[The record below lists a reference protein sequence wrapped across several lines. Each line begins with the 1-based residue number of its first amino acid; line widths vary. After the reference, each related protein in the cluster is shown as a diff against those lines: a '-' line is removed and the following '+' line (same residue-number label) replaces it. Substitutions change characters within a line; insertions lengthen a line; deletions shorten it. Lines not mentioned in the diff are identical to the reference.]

1 MSKTI
6 KQLAD
11 ELGVSKP
18 TIAKVITDLHLE
30 PIKIRNRFELSD
42 SDCNLVKAQISQNGE
57 SQKSQISQSG
67 ESQKSQNE
75 LQKSQISMLETQISL
90 LQGQLTVKDEQL
102 AAKDEQIKITSIS
115 TD

>member
-42 SDCNLVKAQISQNGE
+42 SDCNLVKTQISQNGE
-57 SQKSQISQSG
+57 SQKSQITQISQSG
-67 ESQKSQNE
+67 ESQKTQNE
-75 LQKSQISMLETQISL
+75 LQKSQTSMLETQMSL
-90 LQGQLTVKDEQL
+90 
-102 AAKDEQIKITSIS
+102 
-115 TD
+115 

>member
-42 SDCNLVKAQISQNGE
+42 SDCNLVKTQISQNGE
-57 SQKSQISQSG
+57 SQKSQITQRMVCIG
-67 ESQKSQNE
+67 KFDSQKSKK
-75 LQKSQISMLETQISL
+75 KSHL
-90 LQGQLTVKDEQL
+90 
-102 AAKDEQIKITSIS
+102 
-115 TD
+115 